1 MTQDTF
7 GLKGELQL
15 VVTSQSGEVVS
26 DVTIPNLIVTAGKTV
41 VASSL
46 IAGTGSVAYNYMA
59 VGTGTAG
66 PAIGD
71 TILGSEAARVT
82 STTSSSGNV
91 ATFVGTYSAGVASVA
106 ITEAG
111 LFNTATVNAAGM
123 LSHVVFA
130 AVNKGAT
137 DTLVITWTVTCG

>member
-1 MTQDTF
+1 MTNDDF
-7 GLKGELQL
+7 GLKGELNL

-26 DVTIPNLIVTAGKTV
+26 DVTIPNLIVTAGKNF
-41 VASSL
+41 VAASL
-46 IAGTGSVAYNYMA
+46 IAATTVAYDWMA
-59 VGTGTAG
+59 VGTGTTG

-71 TILGSEAARVT
+71 TLLGAEAARVA
-82 STTSSSGNV
+82 STVSSSGNV
-91 ATFVGTYSAGVASVA
+91 ATFVGTYAAGVASVA

-111 LFNTATVNAAGM
+111 LFNVATANAAGM